1 MDDKGAALEKYV
13 ILVAISAFLV
23 LSAMFLV
30 SALLAKDM
38 VSMYWR
44 VGLGVCCFVFA
55 VILFAMSPSNQ
66 GRMIREFLPLLNKP
80 IQAKEIEKLQLTV
93 GSAGFFNRIGLT
105 GIPLAVALLACVL
118 YALVFVATRLGGEYQ
133 KAAEPFMDL
142 AKLTTGAFIGALS
155 SSRKSPPGTS
165 A

>member
-1 MDDKGAALEKYV
+1 MDDKGAAFEKYS
-13 ILVAISAFLV
+13 ILVALSAFLV

-30 SALLAKDM
+30 SVLLAKDI

-44 VGLGVCCFVFA
+44 VGLGVCCFVIA
-55 VILFAMSPSNQ
+55 VILFAMSRSNQ
-66 GRMIREFLPLLNKP
+66 GRIVEYLSCLNKP
-80 IQAKEIEKLQLTV
+80 IQAHDIEILQRSV
-93 GSAGFFNRIGLT
+93 GGAGFFNRIELT

-118 YALVFVATRLGGEYQ
+118 YALVFVATLLGGEYQ